1 MELEIVTVGTEL
13 LLGFTLD
20 SNAADIARALAA
32 VGARVTRRVT
42 VGDDERA
49 IRDAVAGSLR
59 HTKLAVVTGGLGPT
73 KDDVT
78 KTAVARLFG
87 APLELDEA
95 YLGALTRRFARFR
108 RAPMPLSNRS
118 QAEFPRGATRIPNA
132 RGTAPG
138 LILQGPLGTAV
149 LLPGVP
155 AEMRQMLGDHV
166 VPFIEGLMSRE
177 GHRGWPI
184 RSHTLRTTGVT
195 ESGLA
200 DLLAALEPRLE
211 GVSLAYLPGWEGVD
225 LRLTAQVA
233 DRGEGEG
240 EGDGDGPLL
249 RAAAR
254 IQDAI
259 GERYYGPGEVDLAE
273 VVLAGLRARGWR
285 LAVAE
290 SCTGG
295 MVGSR
300 LTAIPGASDVF
311 VGGIIAYANDSKARD
326 LGVPPVVLAAEGAVS
341 EVVALAMAEGVAKR
355 FHTESAIA
363 VTGVAGPSGGTPEK
377 PVGTVVVAARALERS
392 VVRTLHL
399 PGSRQE
405 VRSRSTQAALD
416 LLRLLRA
423 RS

>member
-49 IRDAVAGSLR
+49 IRDAVAGGLR
-59 HTKLAVVTGGLGPT
+59 RTRLVVVTGGLGPT
-73 KDDVT
+73 SDDVT
-78 KTAVARLFG
+78 KVAVAGLFG

-95 YLGALTRRFARFR
+95 YLKALERRFTRLR
-108 RAPMPLSNRS
+108 RGPMPQSNRS
-118 QAEFPRGATRIPNA
+118 QAEFPRGATRITNA

-138 LILQGPLGTAV
+138 LLLQGPLGTAV

-155 AEMRQMLGDHV
+155 AEMRQMLGDYV
-166 VPFIEGLMSRE
+166 VPLVKGLLIED
-177 GHRGWPI
+177 GHPRLLI

-200 DLLAALEPRLE
+200 DMVGHLERRLEP
-211 GVSLAYLPGWEGVD
+211 VSLAYLPGWDGVD
-225 LRLTAQVA
+225 LRLTARTTDQSG
-233 DRGEGEG
+233 GE
-240 EGDGDGPLL
+240 DPLD
-249 RAAAR
+249 RAAALLR
-254 IQDAI
+254 DAL
-259 GERYYGPGEVDLAE
+259 GDRYYGPDDTDLAG

-311 VGGIIAYANDSKARD
+311 LGGVIAYADEVKTRD
-326 LGVPPVVLAAEGAVS
+326 LGVPPSVLTSEGAVS
-341 EVVALAMAEGVAKR
+341 EAVAVAMAEGAAKR
-355 FHTESAIA
+355 FRAESAIA
-363 VTGVAGPSGGTPEK
+363 LTGVAGPTGGTATK
-377 PVGTVVVAARALERS
+377 PVGTVVIAARVPDRS
-392 VVRTLHL
+392 AVRTLEF
-399 PGSRQE
+399 PGSRLE
-405 VRSRSTQAALD
+405 IRARSTQAALD
-416 LLRLLRA
+416 LLRRVLA
-423 RS
+423 RP